1 MSDHTSGPWEWD
13 GNILLAS
20 PEVAVLREIHFHRV
34 EDADKALIAAAPA
47 LADVW
52 DNLSEELRAYILSEA
67 PEWVGKS
74 IRAWVG
80 ARTL

>member
-1 MSDHTSGPWEWD
+1 MNGWWAEGRFVYSDEGIIAACEGAPSEEE
-13 GNILLAS
+13 AR
-20 PEVAVLREIHFHRV
+20 AKF
-34 EDADKALIAAAPA
+34 IAAAPA

-52 DNLSEELRAYILSEA
+52 DNLSDELRAYILSEA